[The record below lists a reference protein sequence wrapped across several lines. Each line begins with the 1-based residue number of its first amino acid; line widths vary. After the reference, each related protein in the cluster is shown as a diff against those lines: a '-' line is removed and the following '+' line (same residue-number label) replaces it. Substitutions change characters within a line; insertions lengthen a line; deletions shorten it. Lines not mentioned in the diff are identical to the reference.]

1 MGWINDDACR
11 MYNTNSQI
19 EFENLMLKSS
29 LCDHSDAYILVK
41 WTISISEQVG
51 HNRNNN
57 NKEVVFRNCTHWL
70 HEQNKQYANR

>member
-1 MGWINDDACR
+1 
-11 MYNTNSQI
+11 MYNTYSQI
-19 EFENLMLKSS
+19 KFENLMLKSS

-57 NKEVVFRNCTHWL
+57 NNKEVNFRNWTHWL
-70 HEQNKQYANR
+70 HERNKQYANR

>member
-1 MGWINDDACR
+1 
-11 MYNTNSQI
+11 MYNTYRQI
-19 EFENLMLKSS
+19 KFENLMLKSS

-57 NKEVVFRNCTHWL
+57 NNKEVVFRNWTHWL
-70 HEQNKQYANR
+70 HERNKQYANR

>member
-1 MGWINDDACR
+1 
-11 MYNTNSQI
+11 MYNTYSQI
-19 EFENLMLKSS
+19 KFENLMLKSS

-57 NKEVVFRNCTHWL
+57 NNKEVVFRNWTHWL
-70 HEQNKQYANR
+70 HERNKQYANR

>member
-1 MGWINDDACR
+1 
-11 MYNTNSQI
+11 MYNTYSQI
-19 EFENLMLKSS
+19 KFENLMLKSS

-57 NKEVVFRNCTHWL
+57 NNKEVVFRNWTHWL